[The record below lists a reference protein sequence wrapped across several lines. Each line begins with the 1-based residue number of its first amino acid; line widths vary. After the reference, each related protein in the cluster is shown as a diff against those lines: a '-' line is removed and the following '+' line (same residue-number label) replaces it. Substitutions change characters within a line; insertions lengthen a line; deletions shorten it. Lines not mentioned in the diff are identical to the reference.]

1 MALSNQRFVTTWASE
16 DSVQWRMYIIPSSAN
31 YISSGV
37 SSNVTLPPEF
47 LLRDMSLE
55 TELGNIPA
63 GLVSQVLKINVNI
76 AALQGSQAL
85 DDLRA
90 ELLRG
95 TTTKKYPLNSNGSTF
110 LSGLLPNATLQ
121 FDAFNT
127 FVLQYN
133 DGTGWKVAFIGC
145 QKYSAENELEITALD
160 NVITYTIE
168 IFDIHRCI
176 GEVISEDVWKMALR
190 CNSDVV
196 QYSADI
202 SQPENTELRS
212 IYIGKYNQDSYNSQ
226 KLFAGVWAI
235 DELPGE
241 YYMHVSTFGRLKSK
255 IGAMYSAYLRAIT
268 QNLSASFVGHDIFTY
283 TFNFPYPII
292 REYICYIAEIW
303 GQEEGG
309 TRLISGAHADPVM
322 FAQFTNFHEVYR
334 MICENALET
343 VRPTYAFT
351 AGNPDAYTVT
361 MVSSNPYPY
370 DYQMTFNEDNTY
382 GNLKI
387 KMFSETL
394 NQVNVAVT
402 SIKGEQDTE
411 SFEYGK
417 NGTSGDNSKDIK
429 IMFHNVPIL
438 TNRKFYGGKE
448 IAFLED
454 GTPSGIYSI
463 PYYHRNTINP
473 GTLLVFSIGTNDF
486 EKQKPIV
493 KRIASNMSVFFGGED
508 IALEYTNTYT
518 QNIPLQIISEQQ
530 NTCLPQNM
538 ANAMVHFLGRPK
550 QAEATLTS
558 TFTTV
563 KTHNVGQ
570 RCTIDLSDYNT
581 LLESIYGAPTA
592 LAVITK
598 HSHKVYEGMCDI
610 TLRIDAESE

>member
-16 DSVQWRMYIIPSSAN
+16 DSVQWRMYIIPSSVN
-31 YISSGV
+31 YISPAV

-55 TELGNIPA
+55 TELGSIPA

-76 AALQGSQAL
+76 AALQGTQAL

-90 ELLRG
+90 DILRG
-95 TTTKKYPLNSNGSTF
+95 TTAKKYPLNSNGSTF

-212 IYIGKYNQDSYNSQ
+212 IFIGEY
-226 KLFAGVWAI
+226 KLGTGGDQPWAI
-235 DELPGE
+235 DTLPGE
-241 YYMHVSTFGRLKSK
+241 YYMHVSTFGRLKTK

-283 TFNFPYPII
+283 TFNFPSTIP
-292 REYICYIAEIW
+292 EYRCYIAEIW

-351 AGNPDAYTVT
+351 AGNPDNYTVT

-438 TNRKFYGGKE
+438 TNRSRSQGEFYNSE
-448 IAFLED
+448 NE
-454 GTPSGIYSI
+454 SGEIYS
-463 PYYHRNTINP
+463 RKTVNP
-473 GTLLVFSIGTNDF
+473 GTLVAFSTSDTFPDNF
-486 EKQKPIV
+486 KPIV

-550 QAEATLTS
+550 QAEASLTS

-563 KTHNVGQ
+563 KTNNVGQ

-598 HSHKVYEGMCDI
+598 HTHKVYEGMCDI

>member
-1 MALSNQRFVTTWASE
+1 
-16 DSVQWRMYIIPSSAN
+16 
-31 YISSGV
+31 
-37 SSNVTLPPEF
+37 
-47 LLRDMSLE
+47 
-55 TELGNIPA
+55 
-63 GLVSQVLKINVNI
+63 
-76 AALQGSQAL
+76 
-85 DDLRA
+85 
-90 ELLRG
+90 
-95 TTTKKYPLNSNGSTF
+95 
-110 LSGLLPNATLQ
+110 
-121 FDAFNT
+121 
-127 FVLQYN
+127 
-133 DGTGWKVAFIGC
+133 
-145 QKYSAENELEITALD
+145 
-160 NVITYTIE
+160 
-168 IFDIHRCI
+168 
-176 GEVISEDVWKMALR
+176 
-190 CNSDVV
+190 
-196 QYSADI
+196 
-202 SQPENTELRS
+202 
-212 IYIGKYNQDSYNSQ
+212 
-226 KLFAGVWAI
+226 
-235 DELPGE
+235 
-241 YYMHVSTFGRLKSK
+241 
-255 IGAMYSAYLRAIT
+255 
-268 QNLSASFVGHDIFTY
+268 
-283 TFNFPYPII
+283 
-292 REYICYIAEIW
+292 
-303 GQEEGG
+303 
-309 TRLISGAHADPVM
+309 
-322 FAQFTNFHEVYR
+322 

-351 AGNPDAYTVT
+351 TGNPDAYTVT

-394 NQVNVAVT
+394 NQVNVSVT

-454 GTPSGIYSI
+454 GTPSGIYNI

-473 GTLLVFSIGTNDF
+473 GTLLAFSIGTNDF

-508 IALEYTNTYT
+508 IALEYTNTYA

-550 QAEATLTS
+550 QAEASLTS

-563 KTHNVGQ
+563 KTNNVGQ

-598 HSHKVYEGMCDI
+598 HTHKVYEGMCDI
-610 TLRIDAESE
+610 TLRIDAEPE